1 LSEIDFEYAFPA
13 IRGVQAGR
21 EYYVTQFPLSM
32 ISRVLSF
39 DDSDLPPEMRAQRIL
54 NSQRVPEMVDYIIT
68 NRNDYV
74 FSALTASVDADVVFD
89 VLEGVRN
96 DSLGTLRIP
105 MEARFVVNDGQHRRA
120 AIKEA
125 LEQDPSLRH
134 ETVAMV
140 LFLDRGLERSQQMF
154 ADLNRHAVRPS
165 SSIGILYD
173 HRDPLAAV
181 TRSFISRL
189 VWLSDVVELEKT
201 TLTPRSR
208 KLFTLSALFTG
219 TRALMTGL
227 DLTPEEQIELGCE
240 FWDGIA
246 EGFPE
251 WKEVQKRK
259 ASSAELRDAFIY
271 THGLALH
278 SMGLLGNSLL
288 MAGDPVNWR
297 CVGKQLGEIDWRRS
311 NTKLWE
317 GRAMTGGRVQKGYQN
332 VMLTTN
338 ALKLHLGIPLSD
350 EEVRAEQALRGK
362 VTQ

>member
-1 LSEIDFEYAFPA
+1 MSDSDFEYAFPA
-13 IRGVQAGR
+13 IRGIQANR
-21 EYYVTQFPLSM
+21 EYYVTQFPLAM

-39 DDSDLPPEMRAQRIL
+39 DDSDLPPEMRAQRVL
-54 NSQRVPEMVDYIIT
+54 NSQRVPEMVDYIVK
-68 NRNDYV
+68 NRDDYI
-74 FSALTASVDADVVFD
+74 FSALTASVDAEVIFD
-89 VLEGVRN
+89 TLGESKNG
-96 DSLGTLRIP
+96 DLGTLRIP
-105 MEARFVVNDGQHRRA
+105 MTARFVVNDGQHRRA

-125 LEQDPSLRH
+125 LDQDPSLRH
-134 ETVAMV
+134 ETIAIV

-154 ADLNRHAVRPS
+154 ADLNRHAIRPS

-181 TRSFISRL
+181 TRGFISQL
-189 VWLSDVVELEKT
+189 SWLLDVVEMEKT

-219 TRALMTGL
+219 TRALMVGL
-227 DLTPEEQIELGCE
+227 ELTPDEQISLGCE

-251 WKEVQKRK
+251 WKEVQKKR
-259 ASSAELRDAFIY
+259 ASSAELRETYIY

-278 SMGLLGNSLL
+278 SIGLLGNTLL
-288 MAGDPVNWR
+288 SGNKKVDWSK
-297 CVGKQLGEIDWRRS
+297 VGKELGTIDWRRS

-332 VMLTTN
+332 VILTTN
-338 ALKLHLGIPLSD
+338 ALKLHLGIPLTD
-350 EEVRAEQALRGK
+350 EEEHAEQMLAG
-362 VTQ
+362 VVAE